1 MYKRQVYAKRIINAR
16 RFSRLTFDSLE
27 TMKISIKRAK
37 YFITANGV
45 YKGGKISSTEY
56 LRYLLEYKKE
66 EKYEQLS
73 LF

>member
-1 MYKRQVYAKRIINAR
+1 
-16 RFSRLTFDSLE
+16 
-27 TMKISIKRAK
+27 MKISIKRAK

-56 LRYLLEYKKE
+56 LKFLLEDKKE
-66 EKYEQLS
+66 DAYEQLS